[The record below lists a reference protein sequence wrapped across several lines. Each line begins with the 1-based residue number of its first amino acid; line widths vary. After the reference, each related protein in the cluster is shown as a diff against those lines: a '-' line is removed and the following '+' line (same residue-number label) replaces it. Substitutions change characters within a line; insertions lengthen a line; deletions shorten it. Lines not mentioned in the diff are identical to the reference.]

1 MQDLPVEIYTKI
13 FLYLERID
21 YQTCYF
27 VCKSWYTMAI
37 PLGWEAVILRDRNIS
52 RLKLLL
58 NNLDGNQY
66 FKHSHLTTTLAFRAT
81 RSRRDS
87 YTFNKLELLELLK
100 QLPNLKEID
109 FKLVYNPEE
118 YVGYLLDADMQH
130 INHIDIGFNL
140 CDIRSDLL
148 FSVYYKFRNSLTCIS
163 LVYDRNTINS
173 RKTNISNLLTR
184 FKKLTKLELYN
195 IHDINL
201 TPFQIQ
207 DSCPNLE
214 LLVFDSRHP
223 ISDSAMQHI
232 LDDNRRINL
241 NFISSL
247 TCLNLYLPSL
257 SVMYTRYLVD
267 YFPNQLTDLHIT
279 ISRQNIFN
287 WIDIV
292 GMDLALRLM
301 EKAGG
306 IDETYVRFILR
317 EEYQERSNDE
327 NNMTKYFKLLN
338 SFRGTRQTHC
348 AASFNEAAGEIMD
361 FGHSFQYF
369 RRGVLCVRYDLY
381 RSDLNGSITDVAV
394 PDKASSIIGPE
405 IFDVLKFNLLSLYDD
420 DDVYRVLNYSLS
432 NCPRLQS
439 LSIIWR
445 SREYLES
452 YLSLALTSSNR
463 ANCDI
468 DVLQMENITLTKNL
482 ADLVTAHFHDIEII
496 SLRAADWDN
505 PVIDLVGFEKLKS
518 VKYTS
523 TNIHVTDENKFVLI
537 KYTDGIEEQRILEY
551 GKTKGMGNPRFT
563 VLCDTSVSLYLCTDK
578 NQAPCSLLSLLF

>member
-1 MQDLPVEIYTKI
+1 
-13 FLYLERID
+13 
-21 YQTCYF
+21 
-27 VCKSWYTMAI
+27 MAI

-58 NNLDGNQY
+58 NNLDHNQY
-66 FKHSHLTTTLAFRAT
+66 FKHSHLTTTLAFRET

-87 YTFNKLELLELLK
+87 YTFNGLELLELLN
-100 QLPNLKEID
+100 QLPNLKEVD

-130 INHIDIGFNL
+130 INHIDIGFDL

-148 FSVYYKFRNSLTCIS
+148 FS
-163 LVYDRNTINS
+163 
-173 RKTNISNLLTR
+173 
-184 FKKLTKLELYN
+184 
-195 IHDINL
+195 
-201 TPFQIQ
+201 
-207 DSCPNLE
+207 
-214 LLVFDSRHP
+214 
-223 ISDSAMQHI
+223 
-232 LDDNRRINL
+232 
-241 NFISSL
+241 
-247 TCLNLYLPSL
+247 
-257 SVMYTRYLVD
+257 
-267 YFPNQLTDLHIT
+267 LTDLHIT
-279 ISRQNIFN
+279 TSRQNIFN

-292 GMDLALRLM
+292 GMDLALRLI

-317 EEYQERSNDE
+317 EEYQERANDE
-327 NNMTKYFKLLN
+327 KNTTKYFKLLN

-348 AASFNEAAGEIMD
+348 TASFNEAAGEIMD
-361 FGHSFQYF
+361 LAILSNTSAVVY
-369 RRGVLCVRYDLY
+369 YA
-381 RSDLNGSITDVAV
+381 SDLNGSIAADVAV

-405 IFDVLKFNLLSLYDD
+405 IFGVLKFNLLNLYDD

-439 LSIIWR
+439 LSITWS
-445 SREYLES
+445 SRVYLGL

-482 ADLVTAHFHDIEII
+482 ADLVTAHFHNIEII
-496 SLRAADWDN
+496 SLGAADWDN
-505 PVIDLVGFEKLKS
+505 PVIDLAGFGKLKS

-537 KYTDGIEEQRILEY
+537 KYTNGTEERRILEY

-563 VLCDTSVSLYLCTDK
+563 VLCDISVSLDFCASTT
-578 NQAPCSLLSLLF
+578 

>member
-1 MQDLPVEIYTKI
+1 MQDLPVEIYTKT

-21 YQTCYF
+21 FQTCYF
-27 VCKSWYTMAI
+27 VCKSWYMMAI

-58 NNLDGNQY
+58 NNLDHNQY
-66 FKHSHLTTTLAFRAT
+66 FKHSHLTTTLAFRET
-81 RSRRDS
+81 RGRRDS
-87 YTFNKLELLELLK
+87 YALNRLELLELLN

-173 RKTNISNLLTR
+173 RKTDISNLLTR
-184 FKKLTKLELYN
+184 FKKLTKLELHN
-195 IHDINL
+195 RHDINL

-223 ISDSAMQHI
+223 ISDSAMHYI

-247 TCLNLYLPSL
+247 TCLNLCLPSL
-257 SVMYTRYLVD
+257 SAMYTRYLVD

-279 ISRQNIFN
+279 ISRQNILN

-301 EKAGG
+301 EKAGD

-338 SFRGTRQTHC
+338 SFRGL
-348 AASFNEAAGEIMD
+348 GKLI
-361 FGHSFQYF
+361 
-369 RRGVLCVRYDLY
+369 
-381 RSDLNGSITDVAV
+381 
-394 PDKASSIIGPE
+394 ASSIIGPE

-432 NCPRLQS
+432 NFPRLQS
-439 LSIIWR
+439 LSITWR
-445 SREYLES
+445 SREYLGS

-463 ANCDI
+463 TNCDI
-468 DVLQMENITLTKNL
+468 DVLQVENITLTKNL
-482 ADLVTAHFHDIEII
+482 ADLVTAHFHNIEII
-496 SLRAADWDN
+496 SLRAADWNN
-505 PVIDLVGFEKLKS
+505 PVIDLAGFEKLKS

-537 KYTDGIEEQRILEY
+537 KYTHGTEEQRIIEY
-551 GKTKGMGNPRFT
+551 GKTKGMGNLRFT
-563 VLCDTSVSLYLCTDK
+563 VLCDTSVSLYFCTDK
-578 NQAPCSLLSLLF
+578 NQAPRSLLSLLF